1 MKKNKIS
8 INHLQSSFYQKN
20 NGSQYLQPKQGR
32 GYGVIKV
39 QIQNYVFAIPLHSNI
54 SKNSGFVLDNKNG
67 NLTGLDYN
75 KAVIIDDMSDIGR
88 TFKIPKE
95 QLSKIRKNEHRI
107 ITQFEKFVIDF
118 IYRIKTNDQ
127 NVLKRKYKNSTLH
140 YYANR
145 LSKYTAILSNPL
157 QTITI
162 EK

>member
-1 MKKNKIS
+1 MKKNKRS
-8 INHLQSSFYQKN
+8 IKHLQNSFYQRN
-20 NGSQYLQPKQGR
+20 TGYQYLQPKQGR
-32 GYGVIKV
+32 GYGVISVK
-39 QIQNYVFAIPLHSNI
+39 IQEYIFAIPLHSNI
-54 SKNSGFVLDNKNG
+54 RKEAGFILGTKNG

-95 QLSKIRKNEHRI
+95 QLSKIRQNEHKI

-127 NVLKRKYKNSTLH
+127 NVLNRKYKNSTLH
-140 YYANR
+140 YYADK

-162 EK
+162 

>member
-8 INHLQSSFYQKN
+8 IKHLQNSFYQRN
-20 NGSQYLQPKQGR
+20 TGSQYLQPKQGR
-32 GYGVIKV
+32 GYGVISVK
-39 QIQNYVFAIPLHSNI
+39 IQEYIFAIPLHSNI
-54 SKNSGFVLDNKNG
+54 RKEAGFVLSTKNG

-95 QLSKIRKNEHRI
+95 QLSKIRQNEHKI

-127 NVLKRKYKNSTLH
+127 NVLNRKYKNSTLH
-140 YYANR
+140 YYADR

-157 QTITI
+157 QTVTI
-162 EK
+162 